1 MWNKRL
7 RLLVGEQKLEKLAN
21 SVVTVVGVGGVGS
34 FVAESLARSNI
45 GKLILID
52 YDDIDITNL
61 NRQVHATIDTVG
73 KKKVYV
79 MQDRIKSIN
88 KKCEVIAH
96 DEFISEE
103 NIAKLIP
110 ENVDYI
116 VDAIDVVASKLALI
130 EYAQK
135 KNIKI
140 ISSLGMGNRLDPTMI
155 KLVTLDK
162 TSNDPLAR
170 VIRQQARKR
179 GLNLKLPVVYSCE
192 TPNVEIVE
200 INEDGE
206 TMKQK
211 HTIAS
216 AIFVPASAGLIIGS
230 KVLKDIMEE

>member
-1 MWNKRL
+1 MWNNRL
-7 RLLVGEQKLEKLAN
+7 RLLVGEQKLDKLAN
-21 SVVTVVGVGGVGS
+21 SSVVVVGVGGVGS

-52 YDDIDITNL
+52 YDNVDITNL
-61 NRQVHATIDTVG
+61 NRQIHATIDTIG
-73 KKKVYV
+73 NKKVYV
-79 MQDRIKSIN
+79 MQDRINSIN
-88 KKCEVIAH
+88 EKCEVIVH
-96 DEFISEE
+96 DEFVNEE
-103 NIAKLIP
+103 NITRLIP
-110 ENVDYI
+110 EDIDYI
-116 VDAIDVVASKLALI
+116 VDAIDVVTSKLALI

-135 KNIKI
+135 RNIKI

-179 GLNLKLPVVYSCE
+179 GLNLKLPVVHSAE
-192 TPNVEIVE
+192 TPNIEIIE
-200 INEDGE
+200 INKGGE

-216 AIFVPASAGLIIGS
+216 SIFVPASAGLIIGS
-230 KVLKDIMEE
+230 KVVKDIMEE